1 VLVSSPDK
9 FKVTVFRLRD
19 AARMFHSRNMPEV
32 HWSGIRARRLSSNHG
47 EFCKLFCSRTSR
59 EVDFFSD
66 SGAQSG
72 EQLLNMISM
81 CTAFSSEG
89 NQYLPIDVK
98 NASLSMPFRC
108 TVHSSLFAPF
118 VLSVVASS
126 KNPSD
131 RSAPNPVNT
140 HQVKLWIGSMN
151 EAGDWVCDERK
162 LQADTLV
169 SFSDAGYG
177 LPLNISAV
185 CHYQPTCIET
195 GSVRLLRPN
204 FCSLFDVGHSSLNDL
219 KLALD
224 KTKKGAAGQPISRDL
239 KVLVDADPSNHAA
252 LKLALEGVQK
262 GVVDC
267 EIAKYLRTIFSVD
280 HENHAAVKSA
290 LEDLKKVLV
299 GQQDLREP
307 GVIDFRNKLAHDLLT
322 LEARHFN
329 ALLACARTM
338 FAGVCS
344 VIPFVSQN
352 ARDVQEDLSCAEES
366 LADIEQII
374 ERDSNF
380 QGLKSSL
387 TVQEQGVVARE
398 YELMREAHEQLKKK
412 LDRKFDSFIVC
423 LKKDIQDQLVDSNQ
437 IGESGG
443 QGKVYRVK
451 HWLWGQTLAVKVFHD
466 TIEGHAWRR
475 ELNSLTFLT
484 HANIVRMLY
493 IVYEAVDDRSQGRPP
508 VGYVIELM
516 ACSAA
521 SRRRQQNLGL
531 LLDMFVQIARA
542 LAFSHENGVV
552 HFDVKPENILLD
564 ESFSIAKLCDFGCA
578 HKLKS
583 ASACES
589 VMGQKL
595 GSDRC
600 MAPEVLLG
608 KFDYDPKLCDIY
620 SFGKTMW
627 KLLHPAQDVEI
638 NVASPVNADVPPALK
653 ELIEQCL
660 IKDPAER
667 PHNMTDVLE
676 RLQSIPESYRNL
688 STYEAEYQDLSTY
701 EAEYPDFSTYEA
713 ESPQVDENHEQEV
726 DGCRAQ
732 ISSLLLVSSSNLLT
746 WACASPLPKEDIF
759 ICFNDQ
765 DAIDQG
771 WPPALMT
778 SVASQQLHQIGLTK
792 TSALIRAALELG
804 PASFSS
810 ILGSGFVERTH
821 DVQAAL
827 KCLCGALGQSTTK
840 QQQNNLRDYQTRIQ
854 IELEKQIS
862 VFGDPISPSLAP
874 DSSTFDHT
882 YDQSEK
888 LFFDA
893 CYEGDVVLANKLLGE
908 SFIDLNAKDMN
919 YRNQTFLYTAC
930 RGPNCQPAIVELLLR
945 HRASTKVPS
954 GQTQSLPLHALVINF
969 VDCTHQAN
977 PSFIPK
983 TKFDEY
989 FARLAA
995 IIQLL
1000 KKYHADFNSMNVHGH
1015 SAYSELKHEPAEI
1028 FVPARSHDKYK
1039 DFEKMIQDSSA
1050 RKLHVEALLPDQVA
1064 GVMHDA
1070 ELQAACE
1077 FLCKN

>member
-1 VLVSSPDK
+1 
-9 FKVTVFRLRD
+9 
-19 AARMFHSRNMPEV
+19 
-32 HWSGIRARRLSSNHG
+32 
-47 EFCKLFCSRTSR
+47 
-59 EVDFFSD
+59 
-66 SGAQSG
+66 
-72 EQLLNMISM
+72 
-81 CTAFSSEG
+81 
-89 NQYLPIDVK
+89 
-98 NASLSMPFRC
+98 
-108 TVHSSLFAPF
+108 
-118 VLSVVASS
+118 
-126 KNPSD
+126 
-131 RSAPNPVNT
+131 
-140 HQVKLWIGSMN
+140 
-151 EAGDWVCDERK
+151 
-162 LQADTLV
+162 
-169 SFSDAGYG
+169 
-177 LPLNISAV
+177 
-185 CHYQPTCIET
+185 
-195 GSVRLLRPN
+195 
-204 FCSLFDVGHSSLNDL
+204 
-219 KLALD
+219 
-224 KTKKGAAGQPISRDL
+224 
-239 KVLVDADPSNHAA
+239 
-252 LKLALEGVQK
+252 
-262 GVVDC
+262 
-267 EIAKYLRTIFSVD
+267 
-280 HENHAAVKSA
+280 
-290 LEDLKKVLV
+290 
-299 GQQDLREP
+299 
-307 GVIDFRNKLAHDLLT
+307 
-322 LEARHFN
+322 
-329 ALLACARTM
+329 
-338 FAGVCS
+338 
-344 VIPFVSQN
+344 
-352 ARDVQEDLSCAEES
+352 
-366 LADIEQII
+366 
-374 ERDSNF
+374 
-380 QGLKSSL
+380 
-387 TVQEQGVVARE
+387 
-398 YELMREAHEQLKKK
+398 
-412 LDRKFDSFIVC
+412 
-423 LKKDIQDQLVDSNQ
+423 
-437 IGESGG
+437 
-443 QGKVYRVK
+443 
-451 HWLWGQTLAVKVFHD
+451 
-466 TIEGHAWRR
+466 
-475 ELNSLTFLT
+475 
-484 HANIVRMLY
+484 
-493 IVYEAVDDRSQGRPP
+493 
-508 VGYVIELM
+508 
-516 ACSAA
+516 
-521 SRRRQQNLGL
+521 
-531 LLDMFVQIARA
+531 
-542 LAFSHENGVV
+542 
-552 HFDVKPENILLD
+552 
-564 ESFSIAKLCDFGCA
+564 
-578 HKLKS
+578 
-583 ASACES
+583 
-589 VMGQKL
+589 
-595 GSDRC
+595 
-600 MAPEVLLG
+600 
-608 KFDYDPKLCDIY
+608 
-620 SFGKTMW
+620 MW

-1077 FLCKN
+1077 FLCKNSKLPEHTAQTIAELVWSEKSIYWTPILGRTAKLKEQAGCGLLAFADHTMRFKGSTLELFLRENQKTPLSLVLCNWPQDCTTNLEEPRVTWQLLRPFQSPKAEDTAHKFITRGSVVPDYASQNLSRSWVPIEEELFVQQLKQMSTSINVGQHKYKLSDTWVIEPDASDALGPGP